1 MTIDFKFSHEP
12 KKIDLQR
19 LESFKNII
27 ANPNAQFFHTFE
39 RNELIVSSKKMH
51 QHFKDKK
58 IFILCC
64 LVDNNTNLLNE

>member
-12 KKIDLQR
+12 QKIDLQR

-58 IFILCC
+58 IFRYFRIYQ
-64 LVDNNTNLLNE
+64 N